1 LSASGDH
8 PRHEEEKKMMVIIGI
23 DPHKRSHTAVALGED
38 DQVLGELRVVADA
51 KQISRLQR
59 FATPWPERIW
69 AVENANGLGRL
80 LARQLVET
88 GETVIDV
95 PARLSAQVRTLSGAG
110 HKTDAHDAYST
121 AVACRRAKRLRPVV
135 ADGVTVLLGL
145 LIERRHHIVSQR
157 QKTLCRIHDQLIALV
172 PGGSSHHLTATS
184 VAAALRRIR
193 PADDIARER
202 KAIAKELL
210 TELRVLDRQRKDNE
224 RRLAEILA
232 SCGTTLTEIQ
242 GISYVGAATILSIVG
257 DVSRFPTAAAFATFN
272 GTAPIAASSGDKVRY
287 RLNRGGHRALNRV
300 LHTAAKTQQRLPGPG
315 RDYTQRR
322 LADGKT
328 NAEATRALKRHLS
341 NVVYRTLLADQHA
354 QVSGEDKRAA

>member
-1 LSASGDH
+1 
-8 PRHEEEKKMMVIIGI
+8 MTVIIGI

-38 DQVLGELRVVADA
+38 DQVLGELRVAADP
-51 KQISRLQR
+51 KQISRLRR

-80 LARQLVET
+80 LSRQLVET

-110 HKTDAHDAYST
+110 HKTDVHDAYST

-184 VAAALRRIR
+184 VAAALRGIR
-193 PADDIARER
+193 PADDIARQR

-210 TELRVLDRQRKDNE
+210 AELRVLDRKRKENE
-224 RRLAEILA
+224 RRIAETLE
-232 SCGTTLTEIQ
+232 SFGTTLTEIQ
-242 GISYVGAATILSIVG
+242 GISHVGAATILSIVG

-287 RLNRGGHRALNRV
+287 RLNRGGQRALNRV
-300 LHTAAKTQQRLPGPG
+300 LHIAAKTQRRLPGSG
-315 RDYTQRR
+315 RDYIERR
-322 LADGKT
+322 LAEGKT
-328 NAEATRALKRHLS
+328 IAEATRALKRHLS
-341 NVVYRTLLADQHA
+341 NVVYRTLVADQQTRA
-354 QVSGEDKRAA
+354 SGEDKRAA